1 MLKYSDIIFKIEKL
15 KTYWQTSFQIGE
27 YNIQI
32 PKRHSLPLYYKR
44 YRLYD
49 RFLPVLVKNI
59 PENGK
64 IVDVGAN
71 IGDTLFATLFNCK
84 NDFIC
89 IEGSEFF
96 FEYLTN
102 NIALLPE
109 SEQKRIIKYKTLVG
123 TGNIT
128 GELSH
133 ISGRTANINAN
144 NSSIKTH
151 TPFDEIVS
159 INENIILIKSDTDGY
174 DWDVLLSALKI
185 IETHK
190 PVLFWENEVYNN
202 SQDDGYLALYKAIK
216 SIGYSKIFLFDNYG
230 NIILE
235 EVDID
240 ILPGLNNYLLSMNK
254 GQSSR
259 TIYYVDVLAV
269 TEDKLPIAK
278 AAIEDF
284 RKEYKLG

>member
-32 PKRHSLPLYYKR
+32 SKRHSLPLYHKK

-49 RFLPVLVKNI
+49 RFIPVLVKNI
-59 PENGK
+59 PRKGK

-71 IGDTLFATLFNCK
+71 IGDTLFASLFNCK
-84 NDFIC
+84 NDFVC

-109 SEQKRIIKYKTLVG
+109 SEQKRITKHKTLVG
-123 TGNIT
+123 TGNIS

-133 ISGRTANINAN
+133 VSGRTANINTN
-144 NSSIKTH
+144 NTTFKTH
-151 TPFDEIVS
+151 TPLDEVVN
-159 INENIILIKSDTDGY
+159 INENVILIKSDTDGY
-174 DWDVLLSALKI
+174 DWDVLLSALKT

-190 PVLFWENEVYNN
+190 PVLFWENEVYDTL
-202 SQDDGYLALYKAIK
+202 QRDGYIALYKAIK
-216 SIGYSKIFLFDNYG
+216 SLGYSKIFLFDNYG
-230 NIILE
+230 NIIME

-240 ILPGLNNYLLSMNK
+240 ILLELNNYLLSMNK

-259 TIYYVDVLAV
+259 TIFYVDVLAV
-269 TEDKLPIAK
+269 TEDKLPIAR
-278 AAIEDF
+278 AAMQEF
-284 RKEYKLG
+284 RSEYKLG